1 VKGPGDVSTTC
12 GAISLEH
19 WILEGREVTQYRPA
33 DTSLLE
39 EVLQLAL
46 ARFDDA
52 IGELPDPIDHASRAA
67 CHEHPG

>member
-1 VKGPGDVSTTC
+1 
-12 GAISLEH
+12 
-19 WILEGREVTQYRPA
+19 LEGREVTQYRPA

-52 IGELPDPIDHASRAA
+52 IGELPDPIDLASRAA